1 MVWKERLLEMDDLPV
16 ILEWYNDEEL
26 HNIADIKPFK
36 RYTIEVLREYWTEK
50 LSRSYAS
57 YHVIVVK
64 DEVIGRVGLK
74 KTKYDDTY
82 VMEYSILIGVSN
94 LYSKGIGTEITKYFI
109 NKSFLDP
116 DIEAVLLQVREDNK
130 RAIRCYE
137 KAGFKKIKS
146 YIENEV
152 KVYEMIKVKKEE
164 TVSKEKN
171 ATNKNLPYIDLYRE
185 LLETGKTHT
194 HDIELLQKINDK
206 NNYKDEVIKFIEKI

>member
-36 RYTIEVLREYWTEK
+36 RYTIEEFREYWTEK

-94 LYSKGIGTEITKYFI
+94 LYSKGLGTEITKYFI

-137 KAGFKKIKS
+137 KAGLKKIKS

-164 TVSKEKN
+164 TVSKK
-171 ATNKNLPYIDLYRE
+171 KSMCI
-185 LLETGKTHT
+185 
-194 HDIELLQKINDK
+194 
-206 NNYKDEVIKFIEKI
+206 

>member
-1 MVWKERLLEMDDLPV
+1 MDWKERLLEMDDLPV
-16 ILEWYNDEEL
+16 ILKWYNDEEL

-36 RYTIEVLREYWTEK
+36 RYTIEELRQYWTEK

-74 KTKYDDTY
+74 KTKYDDIY

-94 LYSKGIGTEITKYFI
+94 LYSKGLGTEITKYFI
-109 NKSFLDP
+109 SKSFLDQ

-137 KAGFKKIKS
+137 KAGFEKVKS
-146 YIENEV
+146 YVENQVE
-152 KVYEMIKVKKEE
+152 VYEMLRVKKE
-164 TVSKEKN
+164 
-171 ATNKNLPYIDLYRE
+171 DLERKKHVY
-185 LLETGKTHT
+185 LILN
-194 HDIELLQKINDK
+194 IA
-206 NNYKDEVIKFIEKI
+206 